1 MSAAETLGLSDAERA
16 RVTALPVK
24 ALKAE
29 LAARGVDARGLPSGA
44 LTNALLA
51 SLDASAKITRLLLNV
66 RAWLRANGYPQV
78 PMLSCGRAA
87 SFTTP
92 FF

>member
-1 MSAAETLGLSDAERA
+1 MLLSENKRHAKTQGQVLCLSGCTDEQTAADT
-16 RVTALPVK
+16 
-24 ALKAE
+24 
-29 LAARGVDARGLPSGA
+29 VDARGLPSGA

-87 SFTTP
+87 AFDTP